1 MSELLNLPKG
11 ENLLSPEKISQYFD
25 VVNPKGIE
33 MIVVDIGQPRIG
45 STARA
50 ALAASL
56 NFFSEV
62 HFQPWKYIQRYSFA
76 LERNGSN
83 PRVVINEKGE
93 RSARILLKETPGGP
107 NDPKE
112 NFNPVAILL
121 EKGLKIEQIKVM
133 LGIREPFAQFASWIK
148 FDQSRRPEIFLGGQK
163 YILNLLDIYN
173 AQGILCVPFVFE
185 LFYPSPRNYLGYL
198 YQQLGLEIVLP
209 ESLDFAENPSVI
221 WHEANPELDKIVGFE
236 ADIGSSYFEK
246 VVRPVLEKRR
256 YEVPKPKIPD
266 QALVSQYP
274 SLKEAAIIYWNKAK
288 EFYERFYKGYLP
300 QNEDF
305 ENFLDEYRKALEI

>member
-11 ENLLSPEKISQYFD
+11 KNLLSPENIGQYFN
-25 VVNPKGIE
+25 VVNPEGIE
-33 MIVVDIGQPRIG
+33 MVVVDIGQPRIA

-56 NFFSEV
+56 NSFSEV
-62 HFQPWKYIQRYSFA
+62 HFQPWKYIQRYA
-76 LERNGSN
+76 VPLERNGLN
-83 PRVVINEKGE
+83 PRVIINKKGE
-93 RSARILLKETPGGP
+93 KSARILLKETPGGP

-112 NFNPVAILL
+112 NFDPVAILL
-121 EKGLKIEQIKVM
+121 EKGLKPEQIRVM
-133 LGIREPFAQFASWIK
+133 LGIREPFVQFASWIK
-148 FDQSRRPEIFLGGQK
+148 FDQSRRPEIFLEGQK
-163 YILNLLDIYN
+163 YLLSLLDIYN
-173 AQGILCVPFVFE
+173 AQRILYVPFVFE
-185 LFYPSPRNYLGYL
+185 LFYPSPRNYLGHL
-198 YQQLGLEIVLP
+198 YQQLGLGIVLP
-209 ESLDFAENPSVI
+209 ESLDFVENPPVI
-221 WHEANPELDKIVGFE
+221 WHEANPELDRIVGFK

-246 VVRPVLEKRR
+246 VVRPVLEKKR

-288 EFYERFYKGYLP
+288 EFYKRYLP
-300 QNEDF
+300 QNKDF